1 MSAAP
6 EGRGPGPLAAGPG
19 LGLRLAAAAM
29 LVVAGG
35 IAVVVGPPPGPPQG
49 TPGAAPTGA
58 VGSQS
63 DAGRVGPIAGPR
75 VVVPG
80 QGAGATAPED
90 APLEVVVAEPG
101 PGQVAA
107 VRLRRGAQELG
118 GLARDAEG
126 KVSGDALVRLPR
138 LARLAAT
145 RDVPIV
151 PGPGADLEL
160 ARAVQRVLAQHGGL
174 RARLVE

>member
-1 MSAAP
+1 MSATP

-35 IAVVVGPPPGPPQG
+35 IAVVVGPPPFPPQG
-49 TPGAAPTGA
+49 APGAAPTGA
-58 VGSQS
+58 VESQT
-63 DAGRVGPIAGPR
+63 GAGPR

-80 QGAGATAPED
+80 QDAGASAPED

-107 VRLRRGAQELG
+107 VRLRRGGQDLG

-138 LARLAAT
+138 LARLAST